1 MLTSE
6 EEDETMSDRH
16 LKHWPKNQPRHLS
29 IPQTDLFHNVEVS
42 ARRYPSKPYLVFY
55 DTLIGFGRFKD
66 EVERLAGFLQ
76 QDCGVSKGDRVLLYT
91 QNSPQYVIGYYAIL
105 RANAVVVP
113 VNPMNLTLELC
124 HFVADSGARVAI
136 LTQDLFDRIRPLVV
150 GAPGGASEPS
160 VQGIPQV
167 PTGPGEAGATLAHV
181 IVGAYSD
188 YLEAPTDL
196 KVPDLVAEARRPI
209 DSPNVTLWSAALQAA
224 RRPGPVTV
232 GPDDL
237 SVMPYTSGTTGQ
249 PKGCMHTHRTVQYQT
264 LATGQWVDAKSD
276 SVALAVLPLFHVTG
290 MQSSMNIPLYNG
302 NTVILLPR
310 WDRRVA
316 AQCIERYK
324 VTSWTCIPTMVVDF
338 LADPEIGRFDLSS
351 ISRIGGGGAAMPAAV
366 AQKLLDMGLT
376 YVEGYGLSETIAAT
390 HINPPAGAR
399 KQCLGIPIMDVDS
412 RVVDPETLAELPP
425 DEIGEIVTHG
435 PQVFKGYWRN
445 PQADRDCFV
454 QIDGKRF
461 FRTGDLARC
470 DADGYF
476 YMVDRLKRMINASGF
491 KVWPAEVESLMYQ
504 HPAVQEAC
512 VIAARDARRGET
524 VKAIVV
530 LREDCRGKVTEQ
542 ELVDWCHDN
551 MAAYKAPRIV
561 SFVEALP
568 KSGTGKIMWR
578 ALQESEQEREQE
590 RGQGQ
595 GSSASARGRVRG

>member
-1 MLTSE
+1 MSE
-6 EEDETMSDRH
+6 RH
-16 LKHWPKNQPRHLS
+16 LKFWPRNQPRHLG
-29 IPQTDLFHNVEVS
+29 IPETDLFYNVEVS
-42 ARRYPSKPYLVFY
+42 ARRYPVKPYLVFY
-55 DTLIGFGRFKD
+55 DTAVSFARFKD
-66 EVERLAGFLQ
+66 EAERLAGYLQ

-91 QNSPQYVIGYYAIL
+91 QNSPQYVLGYYAIL

-113 VNPMNLTLELC
+113 VNPMNLTRELA

-136 LTQDLFDRIRPLVV
+136 VTQDLFERIRPLIADDSENADDADNPD
-150 GAPGGASEPS
+150 GKGDPAAGGAVLS
-160 VQGIPQV
+160 
-167 PTGPGEAGATLAHV
+167 HV

-196 KVPDLVAEARRPI
+196 KVPDFVAEPRRAFDGARVR
-209 DSPNVTLWSAALQAA
+209 LWSAALRAD

-237 SVMPYTSGTTGQ
+237 CVMPYTSGTTGQ
-249 PKGCMHTHRTVQYQT
+249 PKGCMHTHRSVMYQT
-264 LATGQWVDAKSD
+264 LATGQWTDSKTD

-302 NTVILLPR
+302 STVILLPR

-316 AQCIERYK
+316 AQCIERYR

-351 ISRIGGGGAAMPAAV
+351 ISRLSGGGAAMPAAV
-366 AQKLLDMGLT
+366 AQKLLEMGLT

-390 HINPPAGAR
+390 HINPTAHAR

-412 RVVDPETLAELPP
+412 RVVDPETLLELPP
-425 DEIGEIVTHG
+425 GEIGEIVTHG

-445 PQADRDCFV
+445 PRADSECFV

-470 DADGYF
+470 DEDGYF

-504 HPAVQEAC
+504 HPAVREAC
-512 VIAARDARRGET
+512 VIAVRDAHRGET
-524 VKAIVV
+524 VKAVVV
-530 LREDCRGKVTEQ
+530 LREDFQGKVSEQ
-542 ELVDWCHDN
+542 DLVDWCHGN

-561 SFVEALP
+561 AFVDALP
-568 KSGTGKIMWR
+568 TSGTGKIMWR
-578 ALQESEQEREQE
+578 TLQEQERERE
-590 RGQGQ
+590 REREGEGQ
-595 GSSASARGRVRG
+595 R